1 MFCCWKKEKKASK
14 FNSIGYQENGKK
26 FDIEKINYNFEIM
39 KPSQVQEIFHQKLR
53 YDDSKNIVNEESFQ
67 SNHNLLNKNN
77 TSRNNTKNMKIDMF
91 KTSDL

>member
-14 FNSIGYQENGKK
+14 FNSISYQENGEK